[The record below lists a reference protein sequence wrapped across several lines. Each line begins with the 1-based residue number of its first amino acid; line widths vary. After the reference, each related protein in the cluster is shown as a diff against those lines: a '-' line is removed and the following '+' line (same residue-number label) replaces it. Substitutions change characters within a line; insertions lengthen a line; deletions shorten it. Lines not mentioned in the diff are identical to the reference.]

1 MKKIMWIVAVLPVVV
16 ASMMLQVIPDMIPH
30 KIGIF
35 IFPIVILC
43 VTFFWHLLIGTL
55 EKKTVKANT
64 DKERMEANSSARVLC
79 VVGLSQAI
87 MFGIMNY
94 CILYSSCVQENV
106 NGSKVTV
113 DIARISCILCGIIF
127 VVVGNYM
134 TKAKRN
140 TVVGFRTAWSMYND
154 NTWRKSN
161 LIGAICIIC
170 AGLLTIITT
179 VFANGIISTI
189 LMLVYIILASV
200 IAVIYSK
207 KEFDIERKKE
217 GLS

>member
-43 VTFFWHLLIGTL
+43 VTFFWHLLIGTF
-55 EKKTVKANT
+55 EKKTVKAST
-64 DKERMEANSSARVLC
+64 DKERMEAN
-79 VVGLSQAI
+79 
-87 MFGIMNY
+87 

-161 LIGAICIIC
+161 RFGAISIVV
-170 AGLLTIITT
+170 AGVLTIITAA
-179 VFANGIISTI
+179 FANGITSTI
-189 LMLVYIILASV
+189 LLLVYLLSATIIAIL
-200 IAVIYSK
+200 YSK
-207 KEFDIERKKE
+207 KVYDQEKREV
-217 GLS
+217 

>member
-35 IFPIVILC
+35 TFPIVILC
-43 VTFFWHLLIGTL
+43 VTFFWHLLIGTF
-55 EKKTVKANT
+55 EKKTVKAST

-113 DIARISCILCGIIF
+113 DIARISC
-127 VVVGNYM
+127 V
-134 TKAKRN
+134 
-140 TVVGFRTAWSMYND
+140 
-154 NTWRKSN
+154 
-161 LIGAICIIC
+161 
-170 AGLLTIITT
+170 
-179 VFANGIISTI
+179 
-189 LMLVYIILASV
+189 
-200 IAVIYSK
+200 
-207 KEFDIERKKE
+207 
-217 GLS
+217 

>member
-1 MKKIMWIVAVLPVVV
+1 
-16 ASMMLQVIPDMIPH
+16 
-30 KIGIF
+30 
-35 IFPIVILC
+35 
-43 VTFFWHLLIGTL
+43 
-55 EKKTVKANT
+55 
-64 DKERMEANSSARVLC
+64 MEANSSARVLC

-140 TVVGFRTAWSMYND
+140 TVVGFRTAWVCIMIIHGEKVN
-154 NTWRKSN
+154 RF
-161 LIGAICIIC
+161 GAISIVV
-170 AGLLTIITT
+170 AGVLTIITAA
-179 VFANGIISTI
+179 FANGITSTI
-189 LMLVYIILASV
+189 LLLVYLLSATIIAIL
-200 IAVIYSK
+200 YSK
-207 KEFDIERKKE
+207 K
-217 GLS
+217 GL

>member
-43 VTFFWHLLIGTL
+43 VTFFWHLLIGTF

-106 NGSKVTV
+106 NGSKVTAAQGV
-113 DIARISCILCGIIF
+113 DLSILAWALAMGTDIGGSATPIGASAN
-127 VVVGNYM
+127 VVGIA
-134 TKAKRN
+134 TAAKAGHMIKWGKYCK
-140 TVVGFRTAWSMYND
+140 VMAP
-154 NTWRKSN
+154 
-161 LIGAICIIC
+161 A
-170 AGLLTIITT
+170 TII
-179 VFANGIISTI
+179 VIVIS
-189 LMLVYIILASV
+189 MVM
-200 IAVIYSK
+200 IYA
-207 KEFDIERKKE
+207 RY
-217 GLS
+217 L

>member
-43 VTFFWHLLIGTL
+43 VTFFWHLLIGTF

-106 NGSKVTV
+106 NGSWRNVHVLRKEVNGKYLTATDSYSSAISGHKYRTELQVYTYSGSKSEYLELHSTV
-113 DIARISCILCGIIF
+113 LNF
-127 VVVGNYM
+127 
-134 TKAKRN
+134 
-140 TVVGFRTAWSMYND
+140 
-154 NTWRKSN
+154 
-161 LIGAICIIC
+161 
-170 AGLLTIITT
+170 
-179 VFANGIISTI
+179 
-189 LMLVYIILASV
+189 
-200 IAVIYSK
+200 
-207 KEFDIERKKE
+207 
-217 GLS
+217 

>member
-43 VTFFWHLLIGTL
+43 VTFFWHLLIGTF
-55 EKKTVKANT
+55 EKKTVKAST

-161 LIGAICIIC
+161 RFGAISIVV
-170 AGLLTIITT
+170 AGVLTILRRICQWNNQYNFIIG
-179 VFANGIISTI
+179 VFIISND
-189 LMLVYIILASV
+189 YCNIILE
-200 IAVIYSK
+200 K
-207 KEFDIERKKE
+207 
-217 GLS
+217 GL

>member
-43 VTFFWHLLIGTL
+43 VTFFWHLLIGTF

-113 DIARISCILCGIIF
+113 YIARISFILCEIIF

-161 LIGAICIIC
+161 RFGAICIIIT
-170 AGLLTIITT
+170 GLLTIITT
-179 VFANGIISTI
+179 VFTSGMTGTI
-189 LMLVYIILASV
+189 FMLIYLLLATIV
-200 IAVIYSK
+200 TVVYSK
-207 KEFDIERKKE
+207 KIYDKEIKK
-217 GLS
+217 

>member
-43 VTFFWHLLIGTL
+43 VTFFWHLLIGTF
-55 EKKTVKANT
+55 EKKTVKAST

-154 NTWRKSN
+154 KTRKKSN
-161 LIGAICIIC
+161 RFGAISIVV
-170 AGLLTIITT
+170 AGVLTIITAA
-179 VFANGIISTI
+179 FANGITSTI
-189 LMLVYIILASV
+189 LLLVYLLSATIIAIL
-200 IAVIYSK
+200 YSK
-207 KEFDIERKKE
+207 KVYDQEKREV
-217 GLS
+217 

>member
-1 MKKIMWIVAVLPVVV
+1 MCY
-16 ASMMLQVIPDMIPH
+16 
-30 KIGIF
+30 
-35 IFPIVILC
+35 ILLAP
-43 VTFFWHLLIGTL
+43 FNWYIR
-55 EKKTVKANT
+55 KKTVKAST

-154 NTWRKSN
+154 NTWRKVTVLEPSV
-161 LIGAICIIC
+161 
-170 AGLLTIITT
+170 LL
-179 VFANGIISTI
+179 
-189 LMLVYIILASV
+189 LQEY
-200 IAVIYSK
+200 
-207 KEFDIERKKE
+207 
-217 GLS
+217 

>member
-43 VTFFWHLLIGTL
+43 VTFFWHLLIGTF
-55 EKKTVKANT
+55 EKKTVKAST

-140 TVVGFRTAWSMYND
+140 TVVGFRTAWS
-154 NTWRKSN
+154 KSN
-161 LIGAICIIC
+161 RFGAISIVV
-170 AGLLTIITT
+170 AGVLTIITAA
-179 VFANGIISTI
+179 FANGITSTI
-189 LMLVYIILASV
+189 LLLVYLLSATIIAIL
-200 IAVIYSK
+200 YSK
-207 KEFDIERKKE
+207 KVYDQEKREV
-217 GLS
+217 